1 MAAELAEPGNE
12 DGEVHAQAK
21 PKPDVEKV
29 EDNPNSKED
38 LELVA
43 LDVVKEAPKKEEAE
57 RELAVVPHKEAAS
70 KGANRNSLVPLF
82 VEERGHGKD
91 GELLR
96 DFILRRVHLKEDFRD
111 AALKRWLIREDFFDE
126 FFPEYVKQY
135 GVPGSSHSEAES
147 ERLEQL
153 AEECKDILVP
163 SMHSRKK
170 VTDLEAVATSTDV
183 YQLRD
188 TLLVAVKDLTTP
200 RRFLG
205 LASNSLMSDKAK
217 ETLALAE
224 QRRLRKVVFQCLKGI
239 WESGVGGEVLKMA
252 MDAVRSRIERFKSK
266 AGESSDVIQAMAGPE
281 TLTELCR
288 KYDIERPP
296 DTWHTQLRRSGGV
309 AKFCFGQM
317 RQGKSFPD
325 FDPLLDRS
333 SGCSAALIRH
343 EGRCEVRRFARCY
356 IAVCECLRE
365 EEDLRRL
372 VREVAEDSAKSG
384 AFWIE
389 PALSLELYAERLGG
403 LEKTLRMLMAAAENA
418 EDLTGVAIGFI
429 VSAERHLPIARAD
442 KLASTVRN
450 LVESGAAKIKGR
462 PAIIGF
468 GLHGAE
474 AGNPPEPW
482 QEAFQSA
489 CASGIAAL
497 PHAGEFPPSPEP
509 GAGAASVRFCVDVL
523 GARRIAHGVLA
534 ADDSTLIAHLAKLN
548 VCLDVCPTSNQ
559 LLGTVGGSD
568 LQSPLKQFLEA
579 GVPRPQHSMSPT
591 VAAHSAL
598 YARPLRRIAV
608 PKIVSG
614 TADPSWSQAHRAQEV
629 PRFVAKTAR
638 AEASRPRR
646 TRNTNTRTQSV
657 ARVFKRSGAQQ
668 LAMLEVLHRR
678 DVQVRPCTINSDD
691 PLLFG
696 CSLLGEYERCRRE
709 LKMSD
714 EELAKCAA
722 ASFEHSRA
730 PSALK
735 QKGLEGIEVWLQNKT
750 GLREGTQTAR
760 RCTIAESEEESPTFP
775 NYSSRE
781 ACRASEVTVMLLRIG
796 LRQEW
801 AQLEDLVQTI
811 DEQDQAGG
819 HRGPLGPVEGRR
831 TKVVIDRA
839 LDALGGQGTLRE
851 VIEWIEKNPKEL
863 EELRE
868 AKLNRNIRDGRRKP
882 VWHSTVGS
890 TIAAFRKVP
899 RAGPPT
905 RYLSSKAPEP
915 EEPMAIQDA
924 PAAKAR
930 SKRVAKKQLAEG
942 GDDSAA
948 QSAPKPKRIRK
959 AKAQAA
965 PAESSEAPTDT
976 VPLRPGQAE
985 DPSA

>member
-12 DGEVHAQAK
+12 DGEAK
-21 PKPDVEKV
+21 PQPDAENV
-29 EDNPNSKED
+29 EDDPNSKED

-57 RELAVVPHKEAAS
+57 GELAVVPHKEAAS
-70 KGANRNSLVPLF
+70 KAANRNSLVPLF

-96 DFILRRVHLKEDFRD
+96 DFILRRVHLKQDFRD

-135 GVPGSSHSEAES
+135 GVPGSSQSEAES

-163 SMHSRKK
+163 STHPKKK
-170 VTDLEAVATSTDV
+170 VTDLEAVSTSTDV

-205 LASNSLMSDKAK
+205 LASNCLMSDKAK
-217 ETLALAE
+217 EALALAE

-266 AGESSDVIQAMAGPE
+266 AGESSDVIQAMAVP
-281 TLTELCR
+281 TLSTAAHMRQQRLMCECEFVCLALIAIACWTEAWNPSSARSFTCQKLSFTSTW
-288 KYDIERPP
+288 KERCARLSVS
-296 DTWHTQLRRSGGV
+296 TRVMRSGNT
-309 AKFCFGQM
+309 
-317 RQGKSFPD
+317 
-325 FDPLLDRS
+325 DRALPKVRHRAS
-333 SGCSAALIRH
+333 TRHAREVISRLRSAPGLQL
-343 EGRCEVRRFARCY
+343 RFARCY

-384 AFWIE
+384 ALWIE

-418 EDLTGVAIGFI
+418 EDLTGVAMGFI

-450 LVESGAAKIKGR
+450 LVESGAANIKGR

-482 QEAFQSA
+482 KEAFQSA

-534 ADDSTLIAHLAKLN
+534 ADDGTLIAHLANLK
-548 VCLDVCPTSNQ
+548 VCLDICPTSNQ
-559 LLGTVGGSD
+559 LLGTAGGPG

-579 GVPRPQHSMSPT
+579 GV
-591 VAAHSAL
+591 
-598 YARPLRRIAV
+598 
-608 PKIVSG
+608 
-614 TADPSWSQAHRAQEV
+614 
-629 PRFVAKTAR
+629 
-638 AEASRPRR
+638 
-646 TRNTNTRTQSV
+646 
-657 ARVFKRSGAQQ
+657 
-668 LAMLEVLHRR
+668 
-678 DVQVRPCTINSDD
+678 PCTINSDD

-709 LKMSD
+709 LKMPD

-735 QKGLEGIEVWLQNKT
+735 QKGLEDIEVWLQNKSSS
-750 GLREGTQTAR
+750 LREGLPGKR
-760 RCTIAESEEESPTFP
+760 
-775 NYSSRE
+775 
-781 ACRASEVTVMLLRIG
+781 
-796 LRQEW
+796 RQEW

-811 DEQDQAGG
+811 DEQEQAGG

-831 TKVVIDRA
+831 TKIVIDRA

-890 TIAAFRKVP
+890 TIATFRKVP

-915 EEPMAIQDA
+915 EDERA
-924 PAAKAR
+924 
-930 SKRVAKKQLAEG
+930 VALCTSW
-942 GDDSAA
+942 D
-948 QSAPKPKRIRK
+948 
-959 AKAQAA
+959 
-965 PAESSEAPTDT
+965 
-976 VPLRPGQAE
+976 
-985 DPSA
+985 

>member
-266 AGESSDVIQAMAGPE
+266 AGESSDVIQAMAG
-281 TLTELCR
+281 
-288 KYDIERPP
+288 
-296 DTWHTQLRRSGGV
+296 
-309 AKFCFGQM
+309 
-317 RQGKSFPD
+317 
-325 FDPLLDRS
+325 
-333 SGCSAALIRH
+333 
-343 EGRCEVRRFARCY
+343 
-356 IAVCECLRE
+356 
-365 EEDLRRL
+365 
-372 VREVAEDSAKSG
+372 
-384 AFWIE
+384 
-389 PALSLELYAERLGG
+389 
-403 LEKTLRMLMAAAENA
+403 
-418 EDLTGVAIGFI
+418 
-429 VSAERHLPIARAD
+429 
-442 KLASTVRN
+442 
-450 LVESGAAKIKGR
+450 
-462 PAIIGF
+462 
-468 GLHGAE
+468 
-474 AGNPPEPW
+474 
-482 QEAFQSA
+482 
-489 CASGIAAL
+489 
-497 PHAGEFPPSPEP
+497 
-509 GAGAASVRFCVDVL
+509 
-523 GARRIAHGVLA
+523 
-534 ADDSTLIAHLAKLN
+534 
-548 VCLDVCPTSNQ
+548 
-559 LLGTVGGSD
+559 
-568 LQSPLKQFLEA
+568 
-579 GVPRPQHSMSPT
+579 
-591 VAAHSAL
+591 
-598 YARPLRRIAV
+598 
-608 PKIVSG
+608 
-614 TADPSWSQAHRAQEV
+614 
-629 PRFVAKTAR
+629 
-638 AEASRPRR
+638 
-646 TRNTNTRTQSV
+646 
-657 ARVFKRSGAQQ
+657 
-668 LAMLEVLHRR
+668 
-678 DVQVRPCTINSDD
+678 
-691 PLLFG
+691 
-696 CSLLGEYERCRRE
+696 
-709 LKMSD
+709 
-714 EELAKCAA
+714 
-722 ASFEHSRA
+722 
-730 PSALK
+730 
-735 QKGLEGIEVWLQNKT
+735 
-750 GLREGTQTAR
+750 
-760 RCTIAESEEESPTFP
+760 
-775 NYSSRE
+775 
-781 ACRASEVTVMLLRIG
+781 
-796 LRQEW
+796 QEW